1 MPLEPKKP
9 IEELLEASAKARRA
23 AFGADPKMPNPM
35 RTQLHHE
42 ITRLARKDES
52 RSQWRAG
59 GISWPRLLTATALAL
74 ILASESAIW
83 RMLEHQFA
91 GGETMILEE

>member
-9 IEELLEASAKARRA
+9 IDELLEASAKARRA

-42 ITRLARKDES
+42 ISRLARKDECES
-52 RSQWRAG
+52 HLVFHGRGSQ
-59 GISWPRLLTATALAL
+59 PQRLWFWFLLAL
-74 ILASESAIW
+74 
-83 RMLEHQFA
+83 RPF
-91 GGETMILEE
+91 GGGGNTSPPEAKL